1 MKGVIFIINKIIY
14 LVNLDCANCAKKI
27 EDSIKKFDEVV
38 SVNVNALNQKM
49 SLQIEENNYDKTIKK
64 IIKEINLIEPSINIK
79 MQKEL
84 EDKEKKQHLSLFRII
99 FSSIIFVISMF
110 FIKNI
115 EIKSLV
121 LLLGYFIIGYDILIN
136 AIKNLCNKKILDENF
151 LMSIATIG
159 ALILKEYSEAFFVML
174 FYQVGEF
181 FQSYAVN
188 KSRKSIKDLMD
199 IKPEFANV
207 LVDGKIITKNPEEV
221 KKDDIIIVNIGEK
234 IALDG
239 IIIEGNSLIDTSN
252 LTGES
257 IPREVNIGE
266 EVISGCINLNANL
279 KIKVTKN
286 YSESTVNKILDLIE
300 NASNKK
306 SNSENFISK
315 FSKYYTPIV
324 VICAS
329 FLALFV
335 PLILEQDFT
344 IWINRALT
352 FLVISCPCALVISVP
367 LSFFGGIGASASN
380 GVLVKGS
387 NYLEA
392 ISKLDKIVF
401 DKTGTLTKGN
411 FGITKIHTNNI
422 SEDEF
427 LKYASYAENYSNH
440 PIAISIKNKYN
451 KEIDIKKIK
460 DVKNISGSGIEANI
474 EERNV
479 IVANAKYMKEKNI
492 EVDIINE
499 DKTIVY
505 LAIDNKYKG
514 YMLIEDEI
522 KEKAE
527 YLIKELKKHTNIK
540 TIMLTGDNE
549 NTAFKVSKNIGI
561 DEHYSQLLPDQK
573 VEYMQKFINEKQK
586 EKTIAFVGDGV
597 NDAPVLA
604 LSDVGISMGAIGSD
618 AAIEAS
624 DIVIMDDDI
633 SKILSVINISKQTMT
648 IVKQNIIL
656 ALSVKFLV
664 LILGALGIASMWGAI
679 FSDVGISVIAI
690 LNSMRTLTKR
700 NI

>member
-1 MKGVIFIINKIIY
+1 MIIIIINKTIY
-14 LVNLDCANCAKKI
+14 LLNLDCANCAQKI
-27 EDSIKKFDEVV
+27 EDSIKKIDGVI
-38 SVNVNALNQKM
+38 SVDVNAITQKM
-49 SLQIEENNYDKTIKK
+49 YMKVEKNKYDEIIKK
-64 IIKEINLIEPSINIK
+64 IVKEINLIEPSINVKTQI
-79 MQKEL
+79 QNEN
-84 EDKEKKQHLSLFRII
+84 KEKNQNISLFRII
-99 FSSIIFVISMF
+99 FSIIIFLVSVF
-110 FIKNI
+110 FIKNM

-136 AIKNLCNKKILDENF
+136 AIKNLFNKKILDENF

-181 FQSYAVN
+181 FQSYAIN
-188 KSRKSIKDLMD
+188 KSRKSIKDLMN
-199 IKPEFANV
+199 IKPDFANV
-207 LVDGKIITKNPEEV
+207 LIDGKIITKIPEEV

-239 IIIEGNSLIDTSN
+239 IVIEGNSLIDTSN

-324 VICAS
+324 VICAI

-335 PLILEQDFT
+335 PLILKQDFT

-367 LSFFGGIGASASN
+367 LGFFGGIGASAST
-380 GVLVKGS
+380 GILVKGS
-387 NYLEA
+387 NYLES
-392 ISKLDKIVF
+392 ISKVEKIVF
-401 DKTGTLTKGN
+401 DKTGTLTKGS

-427 LKYASYAENYSNH
+427 LKYASYAEHYSNH
-440 PIAISIKNKYN
+440 PIATSIKNKYN
-451 KEIDIKKIK
+451 KEIDIEKIK
-460 DVKNISGSGIEANI
+460 DVKNMSGNGIEAI
-474 EERNV
+474 IDDKLV

-492 EVDIINE
+492 EIDSINE
-499 DKTIVY
+499 DKTVVY
-505 LAIDNKYKG
+505 LAIDNQYKG

-522 KEKAE
+522 KEKSK
-527 YLIKELKKHTNIK
+527 YLIDELKKYSNIK
-540 TIMLTGDNE
+540 TVMLTGDNE
-549 NTAFKVSKNIGI
+549 NTAFKVSKNLGI
-561 DEHYSQLLPDQK
+561 DEYYSQLLPDQK
-573 VEYMQKFINEKQK
+573 VEYMQKFINKKEK
-586 EKTIAFVGDGV
+586 EKTVAFVGDGV

-633 SKILSVINISKQTMT
+633 SKILDVINISKKTMS
-648 IVKQNIIL
+648 IVKENIIL

-664 LILGALGIASMWGAI
+664 LILGALGIASMWSAI

-690 LNSMRTLTKR
+690 LNSMRTLKR
-700 NI
+700 NK